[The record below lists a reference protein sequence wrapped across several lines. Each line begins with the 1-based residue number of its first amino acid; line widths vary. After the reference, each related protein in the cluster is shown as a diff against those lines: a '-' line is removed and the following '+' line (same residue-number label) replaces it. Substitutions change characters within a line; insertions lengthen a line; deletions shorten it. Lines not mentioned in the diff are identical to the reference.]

1 VGESAF
7 AHKGGVH
14 VNAVMKESRA
24 YEHMEPD
31 LVGNRRRVLV
41 SDLSGKSN
49 IDYKIKELGVEL
61 GENGLDSRK
70 IVSEIK
76 SMEHE
81 GYQFEAAD
89 GSLKIL
95 MEKLADQ
102 FHPMFDLESFR
113 VIIEKNKAEPCKSQA
128 TIEISVG
135 DKTEITAAKGAG
147 PVSAL
152 DNALRKALEKFY
164 LTDLDTMRLVD
175 YKVRVIDGREGTGA
189 KVRVLVESRD
199 KDDIWK
205 TIGVSEDIIEASWHA
220 LEDSFQHML
229 SKEKSKPG

>member
-1 VGESAF
+1 
-7 AHKGGVH
+7 
-14 VNAVMKESRA
+14 
-24 YEHMEPD
+24 
-31 LVGNRRRVLV
+31 
-41 SDLSGKSN
+41 
-49 IDYKIKELGVEL
+49 
-61 GENGLDSRK
+61 
-70 IVSEIK
+70 
-76 SMEHE
+76 MEHE

-95 MEKLADQ
+95 MEKFAEQ

-113 VIIEKNKAEPCKSQA
+113 VIIEKNKDEPCNAQA
-128 TIEISVG
+128 IIEITVG
-135 DKTEITAAKGAG
+135 DKTEITAAKGDG

-175 YKVRVIDGREGTGA
+175 YKVRVIDGREGTAA

-199 KDDIWK
+199 KDDIWR

-220 LEDSFQHML
+220 LSDSFQYML
-229 SKEKSKPG
+229 SKEKPKPG